1 MGGLLMIIL
10 RSFLMLVLLA
20 FLVNCGGSSRTIT
33 RIQADEST
41 DISGRWNDT
50 DSRQTANTMIRDLLT
65 KSWIGNFVNDNARKP
80 FVIVGQI
87 RNKSSEHIPIATF
100 VKEIEKELVNSGQVS
115 FVASAGEREGVRDE
129 RMDQQSYSSTE
140 TAKELANE
148 QAADYMLQGVMN
160 SIVDSFEGQKVV
172 YYQVN
177 LELVDLES
185 NTKVWIGDKKIKKS
199 IKQDKYK
206 W

>member
-1 MGGLLMIIL
+1 VGGLLMIIL
-10 RSFLMLVLLA
+10 RMLLI
-20 FLVNCGGSSRTIT
+20 LVFIGLTLNCSGSSRTIT
-33 RIQADEST
+33 RIQADETT

-65 KSWIGNFVNDNARKP
+65 KPWISNFLSDNSRKP
-80 FVIVGQI
+80 FVIVGKI

-100 VKEIEKELVNSGQVS
+100 IKEIEKELINSGQVS

-148 QAADYMLQGVMN
+148 QAADYMLQGVIN

-185 NTKVWIGDKKIKKS
+185 NTKVWLGDKKIKKS
-199 IKQDKYK
+199 IVQDKYK

>member
-1 MGGLLMIIL
+1 MIIL
-10 RSFLMLVLLA
+10 RMVLITMLSIFL
-20 FLVNCGGSSRTIT
+20 FSCGGSSRKVT
-33 RIQADEST
+33 RIQADQTT

-50 DSRQTANTMIRDLLT
+50 DSRQTASAMISDLL
-65 KSWIGNFVNDNARKP
+65 SRPWLSNFVNGNTRKP
-80 FVIVGQI
+80 FVIVGDI

-100 VKEIEKELVNSGQVS
+100 VKEIEKELINSGQVS
-115 FVASAGEREGVRDE
+115 FVASAKERNGVRDE
-129 RMDQQSYSSTE
+129 RMDQQSYSSAE
-140 TAKELANE
+140 SAKELANE
-148 QAADYMLQGVMN
+148 QAADYMLQGVIN

-185 NTKVWIGDKKIKKS
+185 NTKVWLGDKKIKKS
-199 IKQDKYK
+199 IVQDKYS

>member
-1 MGGLLMIIL
+1 MGGWLMIIL
-10 RSFLMLVLLA
+10 RTFLLLA
-20 FLVNCGGSSRTIT
+20 LLMFLTNCGGSSRKVT
-33 RIQADEST
+33 RIQADQNT

-50 DSRQTANTMIRDLLT
+50 DSRQTANAMISDLLS
-65 KSWIGNFVNDNARKP
+65 KSWISNFVNESTRKP

-100 VKEIEKELVNSGQVS
+100 VKDIEKELVNSGQVS
-115 FVASAGEREGVRDE
+115 FVASAIEREGVRDE

-148 QAADYMLQGVMN
+148 QAADYMLQGVIN

-172 YYQVN
+172 YYQIN

-185 NTKVWIGDKKIKKS
+185 NTKVWLGDKKIKKS
-199 IKQDKYK
+199 IVQDKHK

>member
-1 MGGLLMIIL
+1 MTIL
-10 RSFLMLVLLA
+10 RLFLMFTLLA
-20 FLVNCGGSSRTIT
+20 LIANCGSSSRTIT
-33 RIQADEST
+33 RIQADENT

-50 DSRQTANTMIRDLLT
+50 DSRQTANTLIRDLLA
-65 KSWIGNFVNDNARKP
+65 KPWIGDFINNNAKKP

-100 VKEIEKELVNSGQVS
+100 IKDIEKELVNSGQVS
-115 FVASAGEREGVRDE
+115 FVASAGERDGVRDE

-148 QAADYMLQGVMN
+148 QAADYMLQGVIN

-185 NTKVWIGDKKIKKS
+185 NTKVWLGDKKIKKA
-199 IKQDKYK
+199 ITQDKYK